1 MKKIFVTGSEG
12 FVGSHL
18 VDRLLSE
25 GYYVKALVL
34 YNSFN
39 NLGWLKNSKKK
50 KNLQI
55 VLGDIRDRVQIENH
69 IKDCKIVFHLAS
81 LIGIPYSYQSVQS
94 YLETNVS
101 GTINILNS
109 CRKSK
114 IEKIILTSTSEIY
127 GTCQFNPM
135 SENHPKVPQS
145 PYAASKLAADNFSI
159 SYFKSF
165 NLPITILR
173 PFNIFGPRQ
182 SLRAIIPTIINQH
195 LSKSKKIYLGNVNT
209 FRDFT
214 YVEDTID
221 AFVKTAKLNNK
232 KIIGEEINIGSGF
245 CISIAEINDLVEKIL
260 NSKKKIII
268 QKNRVRPAASEV
280 SKLISDNTKAK
291 KLLKWKS
298 KIRNKRTFKLFL
310 EKTITWF
317 IDNQTKN
324 QISNKEYIV

>member
-18 VDRLLSE
+18 VDRLLLE
-25 GYYVKALVL
+25 GYKVKALVL

-55 VLGDIRDRVQIENH
+55 VLGDIRDRDQIENH

-195 LSKSKKIYLGNVNT
+195 LSKNKKIYLGNVNT

-245 CISIAEINDLVEKIL
+245 CISIAEINYLVEKIL
-260 NSKKKIII
+260 NSKKKKII
-268 QKNRVRPAASEV
+268 QKNRIRPATSEV
-280 SKLISDNTKAK
+280 SKLISDNAKAK

-298 KIRNKRTFKLFL
+298 KIRDKKTFKLFL
-310 EKTITWF
+310 EKTIAWF
-317 IDNQTKN
+317 LDNQTKN